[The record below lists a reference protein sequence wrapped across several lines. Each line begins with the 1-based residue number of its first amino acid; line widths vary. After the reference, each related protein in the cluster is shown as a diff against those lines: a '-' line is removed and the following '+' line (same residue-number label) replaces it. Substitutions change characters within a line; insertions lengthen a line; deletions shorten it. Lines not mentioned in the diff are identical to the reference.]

1 MAVLSKI
8 RQRSVFLIVIIAMAL
23 FAFVFMDV
31 FNSGGFTSNKEQ
43 NTIATINGNDIPR
56 VDFVRK
62 VETALRNMGA
72 NATNLQ
78 AANAVWNNELRTVL
92 LKEQIESLGLQI
104 SDDQLQNLLAQ
115 SLSGNPT
122 FSNEAGIFDSNKL
135 QEYLEDVKKNSP
147 EQYAQFV
154 DFEKNISQNALEQNY
169 YNMIRAGLTAT
180 SFEAKME
187 HKLENDKVDIE
198 FVQIPYSNIPDDEI
212 QVSEKDIVDYMKRN
226 SEKYQVDAAVD
237 IQYVLF
243 EEKATSDDE
252 AEIETEITKLLS
264 PQVSFN
270 SFTNQND
277 TLPGFKDVTDHA
289 SFVAQHSDGQFN
301 DRWFFKY
308 QLQENISDTL
318 FQMNKGEVYGPY
330 KSEGRYNLTKVTD
343 IRQMPDSVQTK
354 HILIAWDGIELPLK
368 KSRTKEQAKSLA
380 DSLLNVLKRD
390 TSKFESLALEF
401 SEDPDVETNKGDLG
415 YLTPG
420 SLNIKKYNDFAFEN
434 KTGDKEVIETEYGYF
449 IVHIEDQKNIQKAI
463 KVVNIIK
470 SVQPSEKT
478 INQTFVKATRFESN
492 ASGNDFIAAAKEEML
507 DVRPVKRIGEL
518 EENIPG
524 IGNNRSIINWA
535 FEKNT
540 KTGDIKRFNVNN
552 GYAIVQVTAKN
563 EKGLL
568 PVGEAS
574 AVVTPIV
581 RNELK
586 AKRIKESV
594 TGKSLEEVASEQDT
608 QIKRANALNR
618 KVTTIPEAGNE
629 PKVVGTAFGIAEGQ
643 TSGLIEGKNGVY
655 MVRVLSKAK
664 APETQNYTAYITQIN
679 NRRTANINTNIFNA
693 LKKNAKIEDRRAS
706 FY

>member
-43 NTIATINGNDIPR
+43 NAIATINGNDIPR

-115 SLSGNPT
+115 NLSGNPT

-135 QEYLEDVKKNSP
+135 QQYLEDVKKNSP

-154 DFEKNISQNALEQNY
+154 DFEKNISQNALEQHY

-301 DRWFFKY
+301 DRWFFKH
-308 QLQENISDTL
+308 QLQENIADTI
-318 FQMNKGEVYGPY
+318 FQLNKGEVYGPY
-330 KSEGRYNLTKVTD
+330 KTEGRYNLTKVTD

-354 HILIAWDGIELPLK
+354 HILIAWDGLELPLK
-368 KSRTKEQAKSLA
+368 KNRTKEQAKSLA
-380 DSLLNVLKRD
+380 DSLLNVLKSD

-470 SVQPSEKT
+470 SVQPSENT

-540 KTGDIKRFNVNN
+540 KTGDIKRFNVSN

-629 PKVVGTAFGIAEGQ
+629 PKVVGTAFGLAEGQ

>member
-43 NTIATINGNDIPR
+43 NAIATINGNDIPR

-115 SLSGNPT
+115 NLSGNPT

-135 QEYLEDVKKNSP
+135 QQYLEDVKKNSP

-154 DFEKNISQNALEQNY
+154 DFEKNISQNALEQHY

-301 DRWFFKY
+301 DRWFFKH
-308 QLQENISDTL
+308 QLQENIADTI
-318 FQMNKGEVYGPY
+318 FQLNKGEVYGPY
-330 KSEGRYNLTKVTD
+330 KTEGRYNLTKVTD

-354 HILIAWDGIELPLK
+354 HILIAWDGLELPLK
-368 KSRTKEQAKSLA
+368 KNRTKEQAKSLA
-380 DSLLNVLKRD
+380 DSLLNVLKSD

-470 SVQPSEKT
+470 SVQPSENT

-552 GYAIVQVTAKN
+552 GYAIVQLTAKN

-655 MVRVLSKAK
+655 MIRVLSKAK
-664 APETQNYTAYITQIN
+664 APETQNYTAYVTQIN
-679 NRRTANINTNIFNA
+679 NRRTANINTNVFNA